1 MTVKTAVAALS
12 LIATAAFAGPP
23 PAKDQAVLDKG
34 KAAFTI
40 NCVPCHGDKG
50 DGTGP
55 AAVALNPKP
64 RNYATEP
71 FKQGDKL
78 EDVFKTVTGGVP
90 GTAMVAYGYLPE
102 ADRWA
107 LAYWVLEL
115 RGKGPAAA
123 GAKDAGAAAPAPAP
137 AAGAKDAGAAPA
149 KKEPA
154 KKK

>member
-1 MTVKTAVAALS
+1 MTLKIVTAALT
-12 LIATAAFAGPP
+12 LFATSALAAA
-23 PAKDQAVLDKG
+23 PAKDQALLDKG
-34 KAAFTI
+34 KAAFTT
-40 NCVPCHGDKG
+40 NCAACHGDKG

-64 RNYATEP
+64 RNYATDA
-71 FKQGDKL
+71 FKQGDKV
-78 EDVFKTVTGGVP
+78 EDVFKTLQTGVP
-90 GTAMVAYGYLPE
+90 TTAMVSFSYLPE

-115 RGKGPAAA
+115 RAQGQK
-123 GAKDAGAAAPAPAP
+123 AGAAAP

-149 KKEPA
+149 PAKKEPA